1 MTNALHRRP
10 AGYDEVNVRLD
21 LLLDDT
27 LLRHYQDGDLIL

>member
-21 LLLDDT
+21 LLLDD